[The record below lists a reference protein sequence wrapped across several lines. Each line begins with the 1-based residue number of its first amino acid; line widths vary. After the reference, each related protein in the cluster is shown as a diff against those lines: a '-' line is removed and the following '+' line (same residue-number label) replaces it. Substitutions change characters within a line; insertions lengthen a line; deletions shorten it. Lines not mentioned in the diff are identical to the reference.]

1 MIEQSLSCQNQFKI
15 VAACGQLLTHFR
27 LHLDHEKFPFKGH
40 CCSLVTFKINNC
52 GVKEA
57 SGKATVTTALG
68 SVGFK
73 ALKPLSLSYTRAVLI
88 LPVAAALL
96 GELGRN
102 VISKNDA
109 PLIIPSRKSSWWRQY
124 RCRRPGALAGAGFV
138 RSQSFSFHHRPV
150 CGRATVLTGVGRGGR
165 NVRFVV

>member
-57 SGKATVTTALG
+57 SSEATVTTTLG
-68 SVGFK
+68 SVGFE
-73 ALKPLSLSYTRAVLI
+73 ALKPLSLSYTRAELI

-102 VISKNDA
+102 VISWR
-109 PLIIPSRKSSWWRQY
+109 SEGCSSD
-124 RCRRPGALAGAGFV
+124 
-138 RSQSFSFHHRPV
+138 HHE
-150 CGRATVLTGVGRGGR
+150 
-165 NVRFVV
+165 

>member
-1 MIEQSLSCQNQFKI
+1 MIEQSLFCQNQFKI

-40 CCSLVTFKINNC
+40 CCSLVILKINNC

-57 SGKATVTTALG
+57 SSEATVTTTLG
-68 SVGFK
+68 SVGFE
-73 ALKPLSLSYTRAVLI
+73 ALKPLSLLVHTRAELI

-102 VISKNDA
+102 VISRR
-109 PLIIPSRKSSWWRQY
+109 SEGCSSDPRE
-124 RCRRPGALAGAGFV
+124 
-138 RSQSFSFHHRPV
+138 
-150 CGRATVLTGVGRGGR
+150 
-165 NVRFVV
+165 